1 MAEPAHPRMTV
12 AEFLAWDDGTDT
24 RYELIHGAPVAMAP
38 PSDAHGTIVANIVR
52 STGNALPPQCRAV
65 AQAGIVRDDARDTV
79 LVADVAVSCVPAEPG
94 RSGTPDP
101 LVLVEVL
108 SPSTADHDRGTKL
121 DVYLAIDSVRDIL
134 FVHSQERRALLYSR
148 QADAWVLQHFIGD
161 AIIRLSALELDLA
174 MSEVYRN
181 AGL

>member
-1 MAEPAHPRMTV
+1 MTV

-24 RYELIHGAPVAMAP
+24 RHELIHGVPVAMAP
-38 PSDAHGTIVANIVR
+38 PSDAHGTVVANLVR
-52 STGNALPPQCRAV
+52 SIGNALPPQCRAV
-65 AQAGIVRDDARDTV
+65 SQAGIARDDARDTF
-79 LVADVAVSCVPAEPG
+79 LVADVAVSCVAAEPG

-121 DVYLAIDSVRDIL
+121 DVYFGIGSVRDIL
-134 FVHSQERRALLYSR
+134 FVHAQERRALLYSR

-161 AIIRLSALELDLA
+161 AVIRLTGLDLELPMA
-174 MSEVYRN
+174 EVYRN